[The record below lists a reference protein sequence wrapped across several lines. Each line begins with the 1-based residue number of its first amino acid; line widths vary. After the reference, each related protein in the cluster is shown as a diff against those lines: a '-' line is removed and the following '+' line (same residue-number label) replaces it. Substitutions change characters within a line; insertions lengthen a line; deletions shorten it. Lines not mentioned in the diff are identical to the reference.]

1 MADAGTLWV
10 NGRQVASHNIWHK
23 PFVVN
28 IASYIRPGKNEIA
41 MVVRNHS
48 GAGGLL
54 KGVRLLR
61 ELKILKPLVWEVSA
75 DMGGVVQGIHEGN
88 RQGGWRV
95 VSLDTRGE
103 IK

>member
-1 MADAGTLWV
+1 
-10 NGRQVASHNIWHK
+10 
-23 PFVVN
+23 
-28 IASYIRPGKNEIA
+28 
-41 MVVRNHS
+41 MVVRNHG

-88 RQGGWRV
+88 RQGDWR
-95 VSLDTRGE
+95 VSLDTRSE
-103 IK
+103 IKRKGNHIQPSF